1 MNISSSSFAS
11 NIMYKTDRVFYGTV
25 MECGMPTCVVLL
37 AKQLP
42 ASIIPGVFDIIGNA
56 KCAVV
61 DEFRPLTILD
71 AYSKNGL
78 SNSSGFEKY
87 CIVDNVIPIKYMLET
102 GNSLDK
108 EIDGEAIYPDLRNKR
123 AYMEAIERLA
133 DYHSKLLY
141 PNEVLYGLVTPI
153 YNDNGESL
161 CYGGDG
167 VSVNL
172 GYEVRALE
180 KTEVDGVYR
189 NISTGLYVI
198 HEDIVKDGHNGVIT
212 EKVSVVLPARDL
224 YNFPVGEA
232 LPAFRFQMSGSGG
245 DLESKFCKCINK
257 RIDNDINKVIAMN
270 RQ

>member
-1 MNISSSSFAS
+1 MNISRSSFNS
-11 NIMYKTDRVFYGTV
+11 NMNYRTDRVFYGTV
-25 MECGMPTCVVLL
+25 MEDGIPTCVVLL

-42 ASIIPGVFDIIGNA
+42 VSIIPGVFDIIGNA

-71 AYSKNGL
+71 ACSKQFL
-78 SNSSGFEKY
+78 KSSGRSEKY
-87 CIVDNVIPIKYMLET
+87 CIVNNVIPFEYI
-102 GNSLDK
+102 LDSKMPLGK
-108 EIDGEAIYPDLRNKR
+108 EIDGETIYPDERNKK
-123 AYMEAIERLA
+123 AYREAVKRLA
-133 DYHSKLLY
+133 DYHNKLLY
-141 PNEVLYGLVTPI
+141 PNEVFYGLVTPL
-153 YNDNGESL
+153 DNVDSESL

-167 VSVNL
+167 VVVNL

-189 NISTGLYVI
+189 NISTGLCAI

-212 EKVSVVLPARDL
+212 EKVSVLLPARDL
-224 YNFPVGEA
+224 YDFPAGEA

-245 DLESKFCKCINK
+245 DLESKFCICINK
-257 RIDNDINKVIAMN
+257 RTDNYINKVIAIN